1 MREDDSQAMTEPNAE
16 TAPKGQVPF
25 IQTILQILWNLG
37 LISVGSV
44 LCALAVN
51 GILVPK
57 QFLSGGFTGLALLIH
72 YLSPALPIGGIYFV
86 LNIPLYALGW
96 RYVGRRFF
104 LYSVAGMVIFSAA
117 VQFIRFPLPVYD
129 QFLSAL
135 LAGIIVGVGGG
146 IVLRSYG
153 SAGGTDIL
161 SVMLMKLFSIR
172 LGTTI
177 LAFNGLILIF
187 SALLFSLEQALYTLV
202 YMYIS
207 SQMVN
212 LVVTGLSQRKAVY
225 IVSAAWEEISRRIIH
240 DISRGVTIMEGHGG
254 FTGERQPVL
263 YTVITFRDLARLKAM
278 IRSVDPDAFVVVS
291 DTLEV
296 MGQRIGNQPHW

>member
-1 MREDDSQAMTEPNAE
+1 
-16 TAPKGQVPF
+16 
-25 IQTILQILWNLG
+25 
-37 LISVGSV
+37 
-44 LCALAVN
+44 VN
-51 GILVPK
+51 GVLVPK
-57 QFLSGGFTGLALLIH
+57 QFLSGGFTGLSLLIH
-72 YLSPALPIGGIYFV
+72 YLSPALPLGGIYFV

-117 VQFIRFPLPVYD
+117 VQIIRFQLPVYD

-135 LAGIIVGVGGG
+135 LAGIIVGVGSG
-146 IVLRSYG
+146 IILRSYG

-177 LAFNGLILIF
+177 LAFNGLILVF

-225 IVSAAWEEISRRIIH
+225 IVSAAWEEISRRIMH

-263 YTVITFRDLARLKAM
+263 YTVVTFRDLSRLKAM
-278 IRSVDPDAFVVVS
+278 IRSVDPEAFVVVS

>member
-1 MREDDSQAMTEPNAE
+1 MGGPDAEPE
-16 TAPKGQVPF
+16 PKEEAPVIK
-25 IQTILQILWNLG
+25 TILQLFWNLA
-37 LISVGSV
+37 LISVGSA

-51 GILVPK
+51 GVLVPK

-72 YLSPALPIGGIYFV
+72 YLSPALPLGGIYFV

-104 LYSVAGMVIFSAA
+104 LYSVAGMFIFSAA
-117 VQFIRFPLPVYD
+117 VQVIRFPLPVYD

-135 LAGIIVGVGGG
+135 LAGIIVGVGSG
-146 IVLRSYG
+146 IILRSYG

-161 SVMLMKLFSIR
+161 SVMLMKLFSFR

-177 LAFNGLILIF
+177 LAFNSLILIF

-225 IVSAAWEEISRRIIH
+225 IVSAAWEEISQKIMH

-263 YTVITFRDLARLKAM
+263 YTVVTFRDLPRLKEM